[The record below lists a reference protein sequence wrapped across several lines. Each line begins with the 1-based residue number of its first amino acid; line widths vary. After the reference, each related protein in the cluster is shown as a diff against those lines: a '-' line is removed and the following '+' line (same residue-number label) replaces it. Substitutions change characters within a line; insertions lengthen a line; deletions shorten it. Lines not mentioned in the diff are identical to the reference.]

1 MELKTRHIIGGN
13 AANIIE
19 LTVTDWG
26 GNSSITETITDL
38 NGRIDENFIMEL
50 RQLADELEEQN
61 QKIDEA
67 ELHNVGSSL
76 PKVCKGCGTLSTKVI
91 DKKYLACCPDN
102 NYIPMEEYCKKAIY
116 PEK

>member
-1 MELKTRHIIGGN
+1 MDMELKTRHIGSFGGN

-38 NGRIDENFIMEL
+38 NSRIDENFIMEL

-61 QKIDEA
+61 QKLYES
-67 ELHNVGSSL
+67 E
-76 PKVCKGCGTLSTKVI
+76 
-91 DKKYLACCPDN
+91 
-102 NYIPMEEYCKKAIY
+102 
-116 PEK
+116 